1 MAIKTFKEIIDN
13 KGYRINSKDR
23 DIFQKG
29 NLQSFFGFSDSDM
42 IEFILYDVNDN
53 QLPQGNDGK
62 LVRYIKLSSDNIR
75 DYILIPEGT
84 LFQALEFPKEYFIDI
99 ERLIKESGYNNG
111 IFKTQITLLN
121 KRVGYDSQSEKLWI
135 KEISP
140 SRLEVKLLPI
150 QNKASKQ
157 TDLLERFNIFVNGR
171 GFRDDV
177 VSTIGRF
184 IESIKPSEID
194 LFIKNTY
201 SEKWYNKMTAEFG
214 ISEFDRLM
222 SQLYS
227 KFSEAMKNEFSNRVS
242 SINDVNFGKPKQTSA
257 STGYNKQDVFKIAQK
272 ILIECIERYLPTRTI
287 QTQTEVDNVFD
298 ESFDKVGSVISNRT
312 SDVTINPK
320 RGEVMVTKTKE
331 TKPEEVILDIK
342 IKGEVPRE
350 EVIPTFK
357 KPNPKK
363 TKKRGVLSRFRARK
377 QRASR
382 IKTGL

>member
-135 KEISP
+135 KEVSP

-150 QNKASKQ
+150 KNNASKQ

-184 IESIKPSEID
+184 IESIKPAEID

-227 KFSEAMKNEFSNRVS
+227 KFAEAMKNEFSNRVS
-242 SINDVNFGKPKQTSA
+242 SINDVNFGKPKQTTA

-272 ILIECIERYLPTRTI
+272 ILIECIERYLPNRTI

-298 ESFDKVGSVISNRT
+298 ESLDKVGSVISTRT

-320 RGEVMVTKTKE
+320 AGEVMVTKTKE

-350 EVIPTFK
+350 EVIPNFK

-363 TKKRGVLSRFRARK
+363 TKKRGFLSKFRADK
-377 QRASR
+377 QRVSR
-382 IKTGL
+382 IKTQL